1 MPTCETRRRH
11 FSDGHERVVNEVQI
25 RPAGFEHVKHNMEL
39 AGAKFP

>member
-25 RPAGFEHVKHNMEL
+25 RPAEAL
-39 AGAKFP
+39 APQP